1 MLKYKNW
8 LWGSCFVL
16 VGLGQPVAGW
26 TQGQVVSR
34 GARAFK
40 PFQMKWQPPPTLAKW
55 PIGVGISARSFSLPP
70 VAGVMQSVLDQRA
83 WEAQFIRQIVQRP
96 LTVALPNA
104 PAVGRPV
111 FPGKDRIDAVIFDMD
126 GTLLD
131 SLPAWDHAAAKY
143 LRTLGVELPQE
154 MEIHIK
160 KISLLE
166 GAHYLK
172 EQLHLTQTPQEL
184 LDGTLAYVRQQYLT
198 SIPPKP
204 GVVHLLRVLHAQG
217 IKISVATASDRA
229 LAMRAF
235 ERVGLAPYIDFV
247 IDCDE
252 VGVGK
257 LSPDIYEEALRRLGT
272 AKARTLVVEDALY
285 ALKTAKAVGFPTAG
299 VAEPFHTQLHQEELQ
314 READYFFSSFE
325 NSFP

>member
-1 MLKYKNW
+1 MFKYKNW
-8 LWGSCFVL
+8 LWGSFL
-16 VGLGQPVAGW
+16 LLLGIGLPATGW
-26 TQGQVVSR
+26 AQGQVVSR

-40 PFQMKWQPPPTLAKW
+40 PFQVKWQIPPTLVKG
-55 PIGVGISARSFSLPP
+55 PLVGGVSVRSFSLPP
-70 VAGVMQSVLDQRA
+70 VTGAVQSVLDRRA
-83 WEAQFIRQIVQRP
+83 WETQFIRQIVQRS
-96 LTVALPNA
+96 
-104 PAVGRPV
+104 PAVASANSAVVERTV

-143 LRTLGVELPQE
+143 LHTLGVELPKE

-204 GVVHLLRVLHAQG
+204 GVIHLLRVLHAQG

-235 ERVGLAPYIDFV
+235 ERLGLAPYIDFV

-272 AKARTLVVEDALY
+272 EKARTLVVEDALY
-285 ALKTAKAVGFPTAG
+285 ALKTAKAAGFPTAG
-299 VAEPFHTQLHQEELQ
+299 IAEPFHIQLHQEELQ

-325 NSFP
+325 NSLP